1 MVRKPVAA
9 RHLANREQEH
19 TVMKTRFATALAVMA
34 LISGASIAGQSP
46 AAPPA
51 SPSTATAGVPRTA
64 DGTPDFSGIWQVLSP
79 AAWDLEPHHAREGVP
94 ASQGI
99 VVGGEIPYQ
108 PWALAKR
115 KENSESRVT
124 ADTEANCYLPGVPRL
139 TYMPFPF
146 QIVQTPELF
155 LMLHEYARAIR
166 HIHTNGT
173 EHPKGP
179 IEWWLGDSRGRWD
192 GDTLIVDTVHFT
204 NQTWLDRSGNF
215 HSDALHVVERFT
227 PDGPDHITYRATLED
242 PNVFTRPWD
251 IETVLYRRKEKNI
264 QLLEFNCYGFQ
275 HEGLYP

>member
-1 MVRKPVAA
+1 MNSRCSAGFALVMLLAGAASMGAQSTAPASATRSGSTAVAA
-9 RHLANREQEH
+9 A
-19 TVMKTRFATALAVMA
+19 
-34 LISGASIAGQSP
+34 I
-46 AAPPA
+46 
-51 SPSTATAGVPRTA
+51 PRTE
-64 DGTPDFSGIWQVLSP
+64 DGKPDLSGIWQVLAPIAS
-79 AAWDLEPHHAREGVP
+79 DIEPHQAREGVP

-99 VVGGEIPYQ
+99 VVGGDIPYQ
-108 PWALAKR
+108 PWALEKR
-115 KENSESRVT
+115 KENFANRAT
-124 ADTEANCYLPGVPRL
+124 ADTEANCFLPGVPRL

-173 EHPKGP
+173 EHPRGP
-179 IEWWLGDSRGRWD
+179 IEWWLGDSRGKWD
-192 GDTLIVDTVHFT
+192 GDTLVVDTVHFT

-227 PDGPDHITYRATLED
+227 PDGADHITYRATLED
-242 PNVFTRPWD
+242 PKVFTRPWD
-251 IETVLYRRKEKNI
+251 IETVLYRRKEKNV